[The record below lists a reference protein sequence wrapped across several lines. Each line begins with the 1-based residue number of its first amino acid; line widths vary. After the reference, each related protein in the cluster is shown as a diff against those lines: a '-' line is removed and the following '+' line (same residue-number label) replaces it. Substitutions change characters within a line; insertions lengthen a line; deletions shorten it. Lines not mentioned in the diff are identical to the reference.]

1 MILAGDI
8 GGTNARLALF
18 ATKDGALQ
26 QVTETVFP
34 SRQHS
39 GLDEIVAKFAAQEKP
54 QLEAAC
60 FGIAGPVVNGRC
72 QTSNLPWVVEADQLA
87 RELHLAQALLIND
100 LEANAW
106 GIGGLRGDDLVS
118 LNQLGTNAPTP
129 APPTGNQAVVSAGT
143 GLGEAGLYWDGE
155 RHHVFACEGGHT
167 DFAPRNDLEMEL
179 LEYLVARFGHV
190 SYERI
195 LSGPGLVNVF
205 NFLRDSGRGRPATWL
220 VEEMEQSDPA
230 ASISKA
236 ALQGKCELCEQAL
249 ELFIS
254 IYGAEAGNMALKV
267 MATGGVFLGGGIA
280 PKILPRLKGPLFM
293 DAFRGKGRMQRLLE
307 SIPVAVIVNDKTALL
322 GAARCAQAK
331 LAVRTA

>member
-18 ATKDGALQ
+18 TAQDGTLRL
-26 QVTETVFP
+26 VKETVFP

-72 QTSNLPWVVEADQLA
+72 ETSNLPWVVEADKLA
-87 RELHLAQALLIND
+87 AELHLPSALLIND

-106 GIGGLRGDDLVS
+106 GIGGLTGDDLVS
-118 LNQLGTNAPTP
+118 LHQTTATPVTQLLSQA
-129 APPTGNQAVVSAGT
+129 AGNQAVVSAGT

-155 RHHVFACEGGHT
+155 QHHVFACEGGHV
-167 DFAPRNDLEMEL
+167 DFAPRNDLEMQL
-179 LEYLVARFGHV
+179 LQYLVARFGHV

-205 NFLRDSGRGRPATWL
+205 SFLRDSGHGRPETWL
-220 VEEMEQSDPA
+220 IEEMESSDPA
-230 ASISKA
+230 AAISKA
-236 ALQGKCELCEQAL
+236 ALDGKCELCSQSL
-249 ELFIS
+249 DLFIS
-254 IYGAEAGNMALKV
+254 IYGAEAGNMALKT

-280 PKILPRLKGPLFM
+280 PKILSRLRGPLFM
-293 DAFRGKGRMQRLLE
+293 DAFRGKGRMQRLLD
-307 SIPVAVIVNDKTALL
+307 SIPVSVIMNDKTALL

-331 LAVRTA
+331 LGSG